1 MFRPVFRAASVL
13 VFFALAAVSVPAN
26 AADKIKIAI
35 SQKGF
40 WDTMPAYIAIER
52 GYYKEF
58 DLDAQNSW
66 TSGGAETVQAVSTRS
81 VDFATGTGFLGVIS
95 AFAKGAEIR
104 VISQEI
110 RGTPET
116 FWYVRADSPIKSI
129 ADFGGKKWSY
139 TRPGSTTHMI
149 VLRASRGINPPP
161 ELISA
166 GGLPAARTQTM
177 TGQIDIGLS
186 VPPFNLDLV
195 RKGEA
200 RIVFYGKDVAEL
212 QNQTIRVNI
221 VRADLLKENRP
232 VVERFMKAYVKA
244 LDWMYDNPEEAAQ
257 FYAKF
262 NEISIEDARETVK
275 YYPRANVAVAPISGM
290 EQNVAQAIE
299 NKFIEQPLTPEQV
312 KTLIDIVHD
321 PAKK

>member
-1 MFRPVFRAASVL
+1 MIRTAVRALQIGLVAAVAASG
-13 VFFALAAVSVPAN
+13 AAA
-26 AADKIKIAI
+26 AADKIKVAI

-40 WDTMPAYIAIER
+40 WDTLVTYVAIEH
-52 GYYKEF
+52 GYYKEL
-58 DLDAQNSW
+58 DLDVTYTW
-66 TSGGAETVQAVSTRS
+66 TSGGAETVQAVSTKS

-95 AFAKGAEIR
+95 AFAKGADVR

-116 FWYVRADSPIKSI
+116 FWYVKADSPIKSI

-166 GGLPAARTQTM
+166 GGLPSARTQTM

-221 VRADLLKENRP
+221 VQADLLKEKRS
-232 VVERFMKAYVKA
+232 VAERFMKGYVKA
-244 LDWMYDNPEEAAQ
+244 LDWMYDNPEDAAQ

-275 YYPRANVAVAPISGM
+275 YYPRANVAVAPISGI
-290 EQNVAQAIE
+290 EQNIAQAIE
-299 NKFIEQPLTPEQV
+299 NKFIEKQLTPEQV
-312 KTLIDIVHD
+312 KTLIDVVFD

>member
-1 MFRPVFRAASVL
+1 MVAYV
-13 VFFALAAVSVPAN
+13 AV
-26 AADKIKIAI
+26 
-35 SQKGF
+35 
-40 WDTMPAYIAIER
+40 ER
-52 GYYKEF
+52 GYYKEL
-58 DLDAQNSW
+58 DLDVTYSW
-66 TSGGAETVQAVSTRS
+66 TSGGAETVQAVSTKS

-95 AFAKGAEIR
+95 AFSKGADIR

-116 FWYVRADSPIKSI
+116 FWYVKADSPIKSV

-139 TRPGSTTHMI
+139 SRPGATTHMI
-149 VLRASRGINPPP
+149 VLRASRNISPAP

-166 GGLPAARTQTM
+166 GGLPSARTQTM
-177 TGQIDIGLS
+177 TGQIDIGFS

-200 RIVFYGKDVAEL
+200 RIVFHGRDVAEL

-221 VRADLLKENRP
+221 VHGELLKEKRS
-232 VVERFMKAYVKA
+232 VAERFMKGYVKA
-244 LDWMYDNPEEAAQ
+244 LDWMYDNSEDAAQ

-262 NEISIEDARETVK
+262 NSISIEDARETVK
-275 YYPRANVAVAPISGM
+275 FYPRANAAVAPISGM
-290 EQNVAQAIE
+290 EQNIAQAIE
-299 NKFIEQPLTPEQV
+299 NKFIEKPLTPEQV
-312 KTLIDIVHD
+312 KTLIDIVYD